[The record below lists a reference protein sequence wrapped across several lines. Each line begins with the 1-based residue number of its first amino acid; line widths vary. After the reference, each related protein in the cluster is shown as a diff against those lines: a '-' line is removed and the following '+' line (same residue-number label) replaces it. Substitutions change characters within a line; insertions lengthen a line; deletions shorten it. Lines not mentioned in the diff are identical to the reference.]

1 MKVLVIGATG
11 NQGGHVARLLLQKGQ
26 GVAAFTRQAQ
36 SPAAQKLVD
45 LGARIVTGDLNDRA
59 SVERAAEGVDA
70 IFAMGTPFEAGI
82 EAEIRQCITVAEAA
96 RARGKSWST
105 IGSRQPTG
113 TLAFPISRSRNGRSS
128 STSPGSGQKLPS
140 LRPSTSWKIS

>member
-11 NQGGHVARLLLQKGQ
+11 NQGGHVARLLLHKGHS
-26 GVAAFTRQAQ
+26 VAAFTRQVL
-36 SPAAQKLVD
+36 SPAAQKLAN

-82 EAEIRQCITVAEAA
+82 EAEIMQGSMVAEAA
-96 RARGKSWST
+96 RARGKYLVYNSVASANLN
-105 IGSRQPTG
+105 TG
-113 TLAFPISRSRNGRSS
+113 IPHFDS
-128 STSPGSGQKLPS
+128 K
-140 LRPSTSWKIS
+140 WEVE